1 MNLDFIR
8 RDSKTKALIN
18 EDSEALKAY
27 RIQRDR
33 SNKLVL
39 LERDINIMKCEIQE
53 IKTLLKEIL
62 NRG

>member
-8 RDSKTKALIN
+8 RDTKSTALIN
-18 EDSEALKAY
+18 EDIEALKAY
-27 RIQRDR
+27 RTQRER
-33 SNKLVL
+33 LNKLSL
-39 LERDINIMKCEIQE
+39 LERDINNMKCEIQE